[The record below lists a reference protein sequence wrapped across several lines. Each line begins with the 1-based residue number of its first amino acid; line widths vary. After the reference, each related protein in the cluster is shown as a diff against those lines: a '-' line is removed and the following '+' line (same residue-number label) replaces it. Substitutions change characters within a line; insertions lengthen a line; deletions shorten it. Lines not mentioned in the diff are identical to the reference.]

1 MNIYVYIY
9 VYICIYIY
17 MYIYMYV
24 YICIYI
30 YMYMYTIDIKEAKKE
45 IIQIFFGG
53 KPRSDLPYL
62 WKLKQDIEHATDKIL

>member
-1 MNIYVYIY
+1 
-9 VYICIYIY
+9 
-17 MYIYMYV
+17 MYV